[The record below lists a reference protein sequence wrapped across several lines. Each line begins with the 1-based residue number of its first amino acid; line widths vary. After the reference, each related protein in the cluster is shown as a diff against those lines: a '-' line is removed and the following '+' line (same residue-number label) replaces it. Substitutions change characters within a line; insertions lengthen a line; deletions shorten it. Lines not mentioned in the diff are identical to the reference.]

1 MGKQDKFK
9 SNTASVSTKAAA
21 AESEA
26 VEAVDGV
33 VTTEAEVA
41 TEAEVTG
48 DTLEAE
54 STDATAAT
62 EAEAHIEA
70 VDVIPEPETE
80 AGETVD
86 VTENVAVTEAGDA
99 TAPDTLDYE
108 AAARLSQERAAEYTE
123 VEAEQEV
130 KVTEQQEGLF
140 LGNFKGVTVG
150 AGSFVSSYAKK
161 LIDAVHSGELDYVIV
176 ASSRVNGVERAVLV
190 SPALF
195 AQINGAERF
204 SALSKSI
211 SWAVSA
217 PSFSSDALFAG
228 RTAIA
233 VGEFGVARAMSAAAL
248 MQDQTKLFGYIV
260 GAADFHASFAA

>member
-9 SNTASVSTKAAA
+9 SNTASVSTKATAA

-26 VEAVDGV
+26 VESVDGV
-33 VTTEAEVA
+33 VTAEAEVA

-48 DTLEAE
+48 DTLEATE
-54 STDATAAT
+54 ATDATAAT
-62 EAEAHIEA
+62 EAEAPIEA
-70 VDVIPEPETE
+70 VDVIPEPET
-80 AGETVD
+80 AETVD
-86 VTENVAVTEAGDA
+86 VTENVAVIEAGDA

-108 AAARLSQERAAEYTE
+108 AAARLSQERAAESTE

-130 KVTEQQEGLF
+130 EVAEQQEGLF

-150 AGSFVSSYAKK
+150 AGSFVGAYAKK
-161 LIDAVHSGELDYVIV
+161 LLDAVHTGELDYVIV

-260 GAADFHASFAA
+260 GAADFHASFSA